1 MRLIPGYPSDILC
14 EIGYGRI
21 LRVDRTKPHLYQ
33 LFAFPTEK
41 SEQLVYLGTYVFV
54 LGYPGIGR
62 MSSYPVI
69 SHLFLLNL
77 GISRDR
83 LG

>member
-1 MRLIPGYPSDILC
+1 MIR
-14 EIGYGRI
+14 
-21 LRVDRTKPHLYQ
+21 RVDRTKPHLYQ

-54 LGYPGIGR
+54 LGSPGIGR

-69 SHLFLLNL
+69 PSVFVQFQDIP
-77 GISRDR
+77 G
-83 LG
+83 